1 MRLLF
6 FIMTLV
12 TIYALM
18 PFSAHAQTQVSK
30 ETANQYFDNCVKSVS
45 PQQPI
50 STQTQEMLCA
60 CTAAR
65 LTQFFSM
72 EDMQTM
78 TGTEPVSA
86 RAAYNKMMVNIYAPC
101 MEEPTREY
109 YTKVCTSNPDTVK
122 YGDPQKI
129 CPCMANKIAVHM
141 ATNGPRVFSEILSE
155 NPNVMD
161 PMAALLGDPK
171 FERFAQSQLLSCLK

>member
-1 MRLLF
+1 MRLFMLF
-6 FIMTLV
+6 VIFACL
-12 TIYALM
+12 
-18 PFSAHAQTQVSK
+18 PFTAQAQTPVSK
-30 ETANQYFDNCVKSVS
+30 ETANQYFDNCVKSAS

-65 LTQFFSM
+65 LTQFFTM
-72 EDMQTM
+72 EDMKTM
-78 TGTEPVSA
+78 TGSEPTSA

-109 YTKVCTSNPDTVK
+109 YRNVCISNPDTAR

-129 CPCMANKIAVHM
+129 CPCMADKIAIHM
-141 ATNGPRVFSEILSE
+141 ATNGPRVFAEILSA
-155 NPNVMD
+155 NPNITD

-171 FERFAQSQLLSCLK
+171 FETFAQSQLLSCLK